1 MKKFFA
7 VLLFNVLMI
16 SISYAASW
24 TQLQDNK
31 HAKLLLDK
39 QSIAESGKFQKAWV
53 NIEYK
58 DIQTNLQYPEKQYNH
73 AKLLWYFNCA
83 EQKSATAQV
92 YQLLNEE
99 LVFSAA
105 IDVKRARF
113 LEPVPET
120 EIDLAMQYVCKRKA
134 YQEEAKARAELAK
147 QAHENAQT
155 AAKDVQ
161 PSKPEKSEKPAEVVA
176 TAETAK
182 ATDKPSEEKGGAEP
196 NKEDKESASNNL
208 DEKAKQADESKPDE
222 EQETKDSDASKDDAD
237 EKKHKSVSWKYV
249 GSKGPEH
256 WGDLSEDFLSCKVGK
271 NQSPIDID
279 KTITTSPSKLKTF
292 QRFPVLSILNN
303 GYTVQADFKAGNI
316 MVVDTVMYEM
326 KHVTFHTPSENTI
339 KGKSFPLEAHFL
351 HADSKGN
358 MAILAVM
365 FEEGAENKALANLW
379 EQMPKTKVQ
388 PKKLS
393 SKVLASDL
401 TPRDKTYYRYNGSL
415 TTPPCT
421 EGVIWIV
428 MKSPMTASKSQITA
442 FKKVMRHDNNRP
454 LQPLNGRIVLE

>member
-1 MKKFFA
+1 MKKFVA
-7 VLLFNVLMI
+7 VLLCNVLMI
-16 SISYAASW
+16 SIGYAASW

-31 HAKLLLDK
+31 HAKLMLDK
-39 QSIAESGKFQKAWV
+39 QSIAASGKFQKAWV

-58 DIQTNLQYPEKQYNH
+58 DMQTNLEYPEKQYNH

-92 YQLLNEE
+92 YQLLNED

-120 EIDLAMQYVCKRKA
+120 EIDIAMQYVCKRKA
-134 YQEEAKARAELAK
+134 YQEEAKAKAELAK
-147 QAHENAQT
+147 QAHENAQ
-155 AAKDVQ
+155 AATKDIPQ
-161 PSKPEKSEKPAEVVA
+161 SKPEKPAEVVPI
-176 TAETAK
+176 AEVAK
-182 ATDKPSEEKGGAEP
+182 ATDQASEENGVAES
-196 NKEDKESASNNL
+196 NKADEASASKKV
-208 DEKAKQADESKPDE
+208 DEKVKQTTEPDQNE
-222 EQETKDSDASKDDAD
+222 EQEAKKSETDKEEGD
-237 EKKHKSVSWKYV
+237 EKKQKSVSWKYV

-256 WGDLSEDFLSCKVGK
+256 WGDLSEDFLSCKTGK

-279 KTITTSPSKLKTF
+279 KTITVSPSKLKTF
-292 QRFPVLSILNN
+292 QRFPALSIVNN
-303 GYTVQADFKAGNI
+303 GHTLQADFKAGNI

-326 KHVTFHTPSENTI
+326 KHVEFHTPSENTI

-351 HADSKGN
+351 HTDAKGN
-358 MAILAVM
+358 TAILAVM
-365 FEEGAENKALANLW
+365 FEEGAENKALAKLW
-379 EQMPKTKVQ
+379 QQMPKTKVQ
-388 PKKLS
+388 PKKLN

-415 TTPPCT
+415 TAPPCT

-428 MKSPMTASKSQITA
+428 MKSPMTASKSQINA
-442 FKKVMRHDNNRP
+442 FKKIIRHDNNRP